1 MKKVAQTTID
11 LFLVLFTAIFCKEG
25 RRAISERTLP
35 EILDSPC
42 LSLNAYM
49 PDMIPAAGTD
59 INAGCHITLG
69 EYLSTLLV
77 NMSNTFS
84 VASSG
89 RKTVLSSLSSLFV
102 VSRSSKIS
110 AVDNGYLESI
120 IEDMK
125 DIHVKLN
132 LASLQLS
139 KDDHQNKM
147 VRCNYLSSFHIFITD
162 H

>member
-1 MKKVAQTTID
+1 MT
-11 LFLVLFTAIFCKEG
+11 
-25 RRAISERTLP
+25 ERTLP
-35 EILDSPC
+35 GILDSAC

-49 PDMIPAAGTD
+49 PDIKPAAGND
-59 INAGCHITLG
+59 IIAGSHLTLG
-69 EYLSTLLV
+69 EYLSTLLI
-77 NMSNTFS
+77 NISNTFS
-84 VASSG
+84 VASPG
-89 RKTVLSSLSSLFV
+89 RKTALSSLSSLFV
-102 VSRSSKIS
+102 VSRSSKIT

-147 VRCNYLSSFHIFITD
+147 VRCNYLSPFHIFIAY